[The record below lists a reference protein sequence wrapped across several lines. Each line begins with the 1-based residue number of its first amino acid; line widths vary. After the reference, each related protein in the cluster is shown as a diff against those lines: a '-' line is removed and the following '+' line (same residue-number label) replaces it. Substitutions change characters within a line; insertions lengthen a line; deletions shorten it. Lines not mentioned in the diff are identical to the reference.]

1 MITFQDLRQA
11 LQHFDEASESR
22 RQQLIQTIIQEQA
35 TPLPQA
41 LTDRFNQDRFS
52 HSEMKLLSYI
62 DNHGGE
68 CSYQQLTQELELS
81 QGMISRYVNRLT
93 TNGLLEKFHRNG
105 NKKSVYLKITPTGQR
120 VSHIHLTMHRRE
132 DEYYNQ
138 ILEKIDE
145 NDLQATLNILQK
157 LS

>member
-1 MITFQDLRQA
+1 MITFQELRQA

-35 TPLPQA
+35 TPLPQT

-68 CSYQQLTQELELS
+68 CSYQ
-81 QGMISRYVNRLT
+81 R
-93 TNGLLEKFHRNG
+93 
-105 NKKSVYLKITPTGQR
+105 
-120 VSHIHLTMHRRE
+120 
-132 DEYYNQ
+132 
-138 ILEKIDE
+138 
-145 NDLQATLNILQK
+145 
-157 LS
+157 